1 MSDGFFERPR
11 CSMIPLRHTMTYEK
25 QRQKCFICNKMV
37 VFTCFFDFYCGKESL
52 LKCFQNDFELF
63 FRERRQENIVIEQN
77 LL

>member
-1 MSDGFFERPR
+1 
-11 CSMIPLRHTMTYEK
+11 
-25 QRQKCFICNKMV
+25 MV

-52 LKCFQNDFELF
+52 LKCFQHDFELF